1 MATGNPI
8 LAFDYP
14 TIKEVI
20 SDNENG
26 YLCKADDIDDM
37 VIRLQKIKD
46 DVNKLSVAKR
56 AKKDAYDLYTWNKR
70 VTQIL
75 NRLNV

>member
-1 MATGNPI
+1 MRISLHNVMAKG
-8 LAFDYP
+8 DR
-14 TIKEVI
+14 
-20 SDNENG
+20 G
-26 YLCKADDIDDM
+26 
-37 VIRLQKIKD
+37 LQKIKD